1 MKHNVV
7 VNAKKSLGDISNGA
21 EEYSDISENTLYK
34 LGDAPFAADGDYT
47 LTQLHEDFEQLP
59 FDQMGRTYK

>member
-1 MKHNVV
+1 MKKQVLFVGFAFPHPILS
-7 VNAKKSLGDISNGA
+7 K
-21 EEYSDISENTLYK
+21 YSDISENTLYK

-47 LTQLHEDFEQLP
+47 LTQLPEGFEQLP